1 MKKRLSFKAWVFLIF
16 FAIFAVI
23 YGFVFMKLTAE
34 LRDESLAEFR
44 VEMEEAIEEEPNFL
58 EEAFDIPNDTELTD
72 EKLEEL
78 KPIAMKKAYLGIALM
93 GFFIAL
99 LIYIVTVVPIAF
111 FILPIFTSNHAFK
124 KYKLNKDDFNKSKD
138 YFRDVLYEYNPSELS
153 YIDDFKIDKNTLIA
167 DLLMLEN
174 KKVITYE
181 NGVFKKNKE
190 QSGAKLNSIEKYLL
204 NFINDKGSNVI
215 KIDYLS
221 YIEKI
226 KSCCAEHEL
235 IEKKEFPKWRF
246 IVEAIVSILIYIAV
260 KLLIFDFSLLEKIEF
275 TNPFLGILAFTLLV
289 FGIMT
294 VMFYPM
300 YFIVKHVILYIRL
313 QTDNYVRTNKGDEIN
328 KKLEGLK
335 IFIRDFSI
343 LEGREKKELILWKEY
358 LIYSVV
364 FNINRKVIDEYKD
377 SVKF

>member
-1 MKKRLSFKAWVFLIF
+1 MKKKLSFKAWVFLIF

-23 YGFVFMKLTAE
+23 YAFVFMRLTADFEKQGLPEFKVE
-34 LRDESLAEFR
+34 L
-44 VEMEEAIEEEPNFL
+44 EEEIAENPNFL
-58 EEAFDIPNDTELTD
+58 EETFDIPNDTELTN

-78 KPIAMKKAYLGIALM
+78 LPIAKKMAYLGCALM

-99 LIYIVTVVPIAF
+99 LIYVVLVVPIMF
-111 FILPIFTSNHAFK
+111 FVLPIFTSNAAYK

-181 NGVFKKNKE
+181 DGVFKKNPE

-204 NFINDKGSNVI
+204 HFIDDKGSNMI

-235 IEKKEFPKWRF
+235 IEKKEFPKWKF
-246 IVEAIVSILIYIAV
+246 VVEAIISILIYIGL
-260 KLLIFDFSLLEKIEF
+260 KILIFNTNIIERIEF
-275 TNPFLGILAFTLLV
+275 TNPFLGILAFTLLI
-289 FGIMT
+289 FGVMT

-300 YFIVKHVILYIRL
+300 YFIVKHIILYIRL
-313 QTDNYVRTNKGDEIN
+313 QADNYVRTNKGDEIN

-364 FNINRKVIDEYKD
+364 FNINKKVINEYKD

>member
-1 MKKRLSFKAWVFLIF
+1 MKKRISGKGWVFLF
-16 FAIFAVI
+16 FIACFSVI
-23 YGFVFMKLTAE
+23 YAFVFMKLSDD
-34 LRDESLAEFR
+34 LRNESLTEFR
-44 VEMEEAIEEEPNFL
+44 EEINEAIEEDPNFL

-78 KPIAMKKAYLGIALM
+78 KPIAVKKAYLGIALV

-99 LIYIVTVVPIAF
+99 IIYIVTVVPIAF
-111 FILPIFTSNHAFK
+111 FVLPIFTSNSAFK

-138 YFRDVLYEYNPSELS
+138 YFRDILDDYSPSELS
-153 YIDDFKIDKNTLIA
+153 YIDDFKVDKNTLIA

-181 NGVFKKNKE
+181 NGVFKKNNE
-190 QSGAKLNSIEKYLL
+190 QTGVKLNPVEKYLL
-204 NFINDKGSNVI
+204 NFIDDKGSDI
-215 KIDYLS
+215 IRIDYLS
-221 YIEKI
+221 YVEKI
-226 KSCCAEHEL
+226 KKCCAEQKL

-246 IVEAIVSILIYIAV
+246 TIEAIISILLYCV
-260 KLLIFDFSLLEKIEF
+260 LRYLIFDFSLIEKFEF
-275 TNPFLGILAFTLLV
+275 KDPILGIFVFTLFV
-289 FGIMT
+289 FAVMT
-294 VMFYPM
+294 AMFYPM
-300 YFIVKHVILYIRL
+300 YFIIKHVILYMRL
-313 QTDNYVRTNKGDEIN
+313 KVDNYQRTAAGDEIN

-364 FNINRKVIDEYKD
+364 FNINMKVINEYKD

>member
-1 MKKRLSFKAWVFLIF
+1 MKNKLSGKAWVFLIF

-23 YGFVFMKLTAE
+23 YGFVFMKLTADFEKQGLPEFKVE
-34 LRDESLAEFR
+34 L
-44 VEMEEAIEEEPNFL
+44 EEEIAENPNFL
-58 EEAFDIPNDTELTD
+58 EETFDIPNDTELTN

-78 KPIAMKKAYLGIALM
+78 MPIVKKKAYIGCALM

-99 LIYIVTVVPIAF
+99 LIYVVLVVPIMF
-111 FILPIFTSNHAFK
+111 FVLPIITSNSAYK

-138 YFRDVLYEYNPSELS
+138 YFRDVLQEYNPSELS

-167 DLLMLEN
+167 DLLMLES

-190 QSGAKLNSIEKYLL
+190 QTGAKLNSVEKYLL
-204 NFINDKGSNVI
+204 NFIDDKGSNII

-221 YIEKI
+221 YVEKI
-226 KSCCAEHEL
+226 KSCCAEQEL

-246 IVEAIVSILIYIAV
+246 IVEAVVSILIYIGLKYLV
-260 KLLIFDFSLLEKIEF
+260 FDFELIEKIEF

-289 FGIMT
+289 FGVMT

-300 YFIVKHVILYIRL
+300 YFIVKHVILYMRL
-313 QTDNYVRTNKGDEIN
+313 MVDSYVRTAKGDEIN

-364 FNINRKVIDEYKD
+364 FNINKKVINEYKD